1 MTNTDRSFVPISSA
15 LKNNKEERKLF
26 TLFENFSLPILGCM
40 GENSYSKPGNGI
52 ESRERILQA
61 TRARLKQDGIIGL
74 RVADVA
80 KDAET
85 SITLIYKY
93 YRDRDGLLAQV
104 LGDMYAEFRLSFHTK
119 IEEWLATKDSLTLEE
134 FAYLMPNPEEE
145 TKHARDFRVQVL
157 ATALE
162 NPELHKNIKAET
174 TNMYRWMRDTIEA
187 NRHKLP
193 EEDRGFDIRFMTLT
207 MFNIM
212 FVYYDLVDEDKIS
225 ADDYRAMLVNQIR
238 NSARNTV
245 SS

>member
-1 MTNTDRSFVPISSA
+1 
-15 LKNNKEERKLF
+15 
-26 TLFENFSLPILGCM
+26 M
-40 GENSYSKPGNGI
+40 GENGYSKPGNGI
-52 ESRERILQA
+52 QSRERILQA
-61 TRARLKQDGIIGL
+61 TRARIKQDGIIGL
-74 RVADVA
+74 RVADIA

-104 LGDMYAEFRLSFHTK
+104 LGDMYAEFRAAFHTK
-119 IEEWLATKDSLTLEE
+119 IEGWLATKDSLTLEE

-162 NPELHKNIKAET
+162 NPELHKTIKADTEA
-174 TNMYRWMRDTIEA
+174 MYRWMRDTIEA

-193 EEDRGFDIRFMTLT
+193 ADDQNFDIRFFTVI

-225 ADDYRAMLVNQIR
+225 ADEYRAMLIAQIR

>member
-1 MTNTDRSFVPISSA
+1 
-15 LKNNKEERKLF
+15 
-26 TLFENFSLPILGCM
+26 M
-40 GENSYSKPGNGI
+40 GENGYSKPGNEI
-52 ESRERILQA
+52 DSRERILIA
-61 TRARLKQDGIIGL
+61 TRARIKQDGIIGL

-93 YRDRDGLLAQV
+93 HRDRDGLLARV
-104 LGDMYAEFRLSFHTK
+104 LGDMYSEFRASFHIK

-134 FAYLMPNPEEE
+134 FVLLMPNPEEE

-162 NPELHKNIKAET
+162 NPELHKSIKAET
-174 TNMYRWMRDTIEA
+174 EKMYRWMRDTIEA

-193 EEDRGFDIRFMTLT
+193 VEDQGFDIRFFTVI

-212 FVYYDLVDEDKIS
+212 FVYYDLVDEDKVS
-225 ADDYRAMLVNQIR
+225 ADEYRAMLITQIR
-238 NSARNTV
+238 NSARNTL

>member
-1 MTNTDRSFVPISSA
+1 V
-15 LKNNKEERKLF
+15 LK
-26 TLFENFSLPILGCM
+26 ID
-40 GENSYSKPGNGI
+40 
-52 ESRERILQA
+52 SRERILQA
-61 TRARLKQDGIIGL
+61 TRARIYQDGIIGL
-74 RVADVA
+74 RVADIA
-80 KDAET
+80 NDAET

-104 LGDMYAEFRLSFHTK
+104 LGDMYSEFRAAFHAK
-119 IEEWLATKDSLTLEE
+119 IENWLATRDSLTLEE

-162 NPELHKNIKAET
+162 NPALHARIKSET

-193 EEDRGFDIRFMTLT
+193 EADRGFDARFLT
-207 MFNIM
+207 VIMFNIM
-212 FVYYDLVDEDKIS
+212 FVYYDLVDDDKLS

-238 NSARNTV
+238 NSARN
-245 SS
+245 

>member
-1 MTNTDRSFVPISSA
+1 M
-15 LKNNKEERKLF
+15 
-26 TLFENFSLPILGCM
+26 
-40 GENSYSKPGNGI
+40 
-52 ESRERILQA
+52 
-61 TRARLKQDGIIGL
+61 
-74 RVADVA
+74 A

-104 LGDMYAEFRLSFHTK
+104 LGDMYAEFRAAFHAK
-119 IEEWLATKDSLTLEE
+119 IEGWLATKDSLTLEE
-134 FAYLMPNPEEE
+134 FVHLLPNPEEE
-145 TKHARDFRVQVL
+145 TKHARDFRLQVL

-162 NPELHKNIKAET
+162 NPELNERIKAVT
-174 TNMYRWMRDTIEA
+174 TSTYRWMRDTIEA

-193 EEDRGFDIRFMTLT
+193 VEERGFDARFMTVI
-207 MFNIM
+207 MFNLM

-225 ADDYRAMLVNQIR
+225 ANDYRAMLVNQIR

>member
-1 MTNTDRSFVPISSA
+1 
-15 LKNNKEERKLF
+15 
-26 TLFENFSLPILGCM
+26 M
-40 GENSYSKPGNGI
+40 GENGYSKPGNAI

-61 TRARLKQDGIIGL
+61 TRARIKQDGIIGL

-93 YRDRDGLLAQV
+93 HRDRDGLLARV

-134 FAYLMPNPEEE
+134 FVLLLPNPEEE

-162 NPELHKNIKAET
+162 NPELHKSIKAET
-174 TNMYRWMRDTIEA
+174 EKMYRWMRDTIEA

-193 EEDRGFDIRFMTLT
+193 VEDQGFDIRFFTVI

-212 FVYYDLVDEDKIS
+212 FVYYDLVDEDKVS
-225 ADDYRAMLVNQIR
+225 ADEYRAMLIAQIR
-238 NSARNTV
+238 NSARNTL
-245 SS
+245 S

>member
-1 MTNTDRSFVPISSA
+1 
-15 LKNNKEERKLF
+15 
-26 TLFENFSLPILGCM
+26 M
-40 GENSYSKPGNGI
+40 GENGYSKPGNGI
-52 ESRERILQA
+52 QSRERILQA
-61 TRARLKQDGIIGL
+61 TRARIKQDGIIGL
-74 RVADVA
+74 RVADIA

-104 LGDMYAEFRLSFHTK
+104 LGDMYAEFRASFHTK
-119 IEEWLATKDSLTLEE
+119 IEDWLATKDSLTLEE
-134 FAYLMPNPEEE
+134 FVCLMPNPEEE

-162 NPELHKNIKAET
+162 NPELHKTIKADTEA
-174 TNMYRWMRDTIEA
+174 MYRWMRNTIEA

-193 EEDRGFDIRFMTLT
+193 ADDQNFDIRFFTVI

-225 ADDYRAMLVNQIR
+225 ADEYRAMLIAQIR

>member
-1 MTNTDRSFVPISSA
+1 
-15 LKNNKEERKLF
+15 
-26 TLFENFSLPILGCM
+26 
-40 GENSYSKPGNGI
+40 
-52 ESRERILQA
+52 
-61 TRARLKQDGIIGL
+61 
-74 RVADVA
+74 
-80 KDAET
+80 
-85 SITLIYKY
+85 
-93 YRDRDGLLAQV
+93 
-104 LGDMYAEFRLSFHTK
+104 
-119 IEEWLATKDSLTLEE
+119 
-134 FAYLMPNPEEE
+134 MPNPEEE
-145 TKHARDFRVQVL
+145 TKHARDFRLQVL

-162 NPELHKNIKAET
+162 NPELHKSIKDET

-207 MFNIM
+207 MFNMM

>member
-1 MTNTDRSFVPISSA
+1 
-15 LKNNKEERKLF
+15 
-26 TLFENFSLPILGCM
+26 M
-40 GENSYSKPGNGI
+40 GENGYSKPGNEI
-52 ESRERILQA
+52 DSRKRILIA
-61 TRARLKQDGIIGL
+61 TRARIKQDGIIGL

-93 YRDRDGLLAQV
+93 HRDRDGLLARV
-104 LGDMYAEFRLSFHTK
+104 LGDMYSEFRASFHIK

-134 FAYLMPNPEEE
+134 FVLLMPNPEEE
-145 TKHARDFRVQVL
+145 TKYARDFRVQVL

-162 NPELHKNIKAET
+162 NPELHKSIKAET
-174 TNMYRWMRDTIEA
+174 EKMYRWMRDTIEA

-193 EEDRGFDIRFMTLT
+193 VEDQGFDIRFFTVI

-212 FVYYDLVDEDKIS
+212 FVYYDLVDEDKVS
-225 ADDYRAMLVNQIR
+225 VDEYRAMLIAQIR
-238 NSARNTV
+238 NSARNTP

>member
-1 MTNTDRSFVPISSA
+1 
-15 LKNNKEERKLF
+15 
-26 TLFENFSLPILGCM
+26 M
-40 GENSYSKPGNGI
+40 GENGYAKLVNGSD
-52 ESRERILQA
+52 SRERILQA
-61 TRARLKQDGIIGL
+61 TRARIKQDGILGL
-74 RVADVA
+74 RVADIA
-80 KDAET
+80 NDAET

-104 LGDMYAEFRLSFHTK
+104 LGDMYDEFRSNFQNK
-119 IEEWLATKDSLTLEE
+119 VEGWLAINPTLTLEE
-134 FAYLMPNPEEE
+134 FVCLLPNPEEE
-145 TKHARDFRVQVL
+145 TKHARDFRLQVL

-162 NPELHKNIKAET
+162 NPELHEQIKSVT
-174 TNMYRWMRDTIEA
+174 TSTYRWMRDTIEA

-238 NSARNTV
+238 NSSRNTV

>member
-1 MTNTDRSFVPISSA
+1 
-15 LKNNKEERKLF
+15 
-26 TLFENFSLPILGCM
+26 M
-40 GENSYSKPGNGI
+40 GENGYSKPGNGI

-61 TRARLKQDGIIGL
+61 TRARIKQDGIIGL
-74 RVADVA
+74 RVADIA
-80 KDAET
+80 NDAET

-104 LGDMYAEFRLSFHTK
+104 LGDMYAEFRASFHTK

-134 FAYLMPNPEEE
+134 FVHLLPNPEEE

-174 TNMYRWMRDTIEA
+174 EKMYRWMRDTIEA

-193 EEDRGFDIRFMTLT
+193 VDDQGFDIRLFTVI
-207 MFNIM
+207 MFNMM

-238 NSARNTV
+238 NSAQNQAV
-245 SS
+245 SIA

>member
-1 MTNTDRSFVPISSA
+1 
-15 LKNNKEERKLF
+15 
-26 TLFENFSLPILGCM
+26 M
-40 GENSYSKPGNGI
+40 GENGYSKPGNEI
-52 ESRERILQA
+52 DSRERILIA
-61 TRARLKQDGIIGL
+61 TRARIKQDGIIGL

-93 YRDRDGLLAQV
+93 HRDRDGLLARV
-104 LGDMYAEFRLSFHTK
+104 LGDMYSEFRASFHIK

-134 FAYLMPNPEEE
+134 FVLLMPNPEEE

-162 NPELHKNIKAET
+162 NPELHKSIKAET
-174 TNMYRWMRDTIEA
+174 EKMYRWMRDTIEA

-193 EEDRGFDIRFMTLT
+193 VEDQGFDIRFFTVI

-212 FVYYDLVDEDKIS
+212 FVYYDLVDEDKVS
-225 ADDYRAMLVNQIR
+225 ANEYRAMLIAQIR
-238 NSARNTV
+238 NSARNTL

>member
-1 MTNTDRSFVPISSA
+1 
-15 LKNNKEERKLF
+15 
-26 TLFENFSLPILGCM
+26 M
-40 GENSYSKPGNGI
+40 GENGYSKPGNGI

-61 TRARLKQDGIIGL
+61 TRALIKRDGIIGL

-93 YRDRDGLLAQV
+93 YRDRDGLLAQA
-104 LGDMYAEFRLSFHTK
+104 LGDMYEEFRTAFQTK
-119 IEEWLATKDSLTLEE
+119 IDNWLATTPNLTLED
-134 FAYLMPNPEEE
+134 FAMLMPNPEEE

-162 NPELHKNIKAET
+162 NPELHISIKAET
-174 TNMYRWMRDTIEA
+174 EKMYRWMRDTIEA

-193 EEDRGFDIRFMTLT
+193 VEDQGFDIRFFTVI

-225 ADDYRAMLVNQIR
+225 ADEYRSMLIAQIR

>member
-1 MTNTDRSFVPISSA
+1 
-15 LKNNKEERKLF
+15 
-26 TLFENFSLPILGCM
+26 M
-40 GENSYSKPGNGI
+40 GENDYSNTGNGTD
-52 ESRERILQA
+52 SRQRILQA
-61 TRARLKQDGIIGL
+61 TRARIKQDGIIGL

-80 KDAET
+80 KDGET

-104 LGDMYAEFRLSFHTK
+104 LGDMYSEFRASFHAK
-119 IEEWLATKDSLTLEE
+119 IEAWLASKDSLTLEE
-134 FAYLMPNPEEE
+134 FVGLLPNPEEE
-145 TKHARDFRVQVL
+145 TKPARDFRVQVL

-162 NPELHKNIKAET
+162 NPELHINIKAET
-174 TNMYRWMRDTIEA
+174 TKMYRWMRDTIEA

-193 EEDRGFDIRFMTLT
+193 SEDQNFDLRFFTIT